1 MNIAQGL
8 DEHMMPITAENG
20 VCLALNE
27 RIGIETALDELK
39 MQIQSDEVLFW
50 GKVLGVEK
58 DYYIALA
65 LYYKNKEFPLKRF
78 YFALSDTFVFSELP
92 QIHKHHLRHFKKY
105 NTYFIGN
112 PDTILEKY
120 VSHHQQQ
127 QHQQPLTSY
136 EIEKA
141 IASGKFIPQNELKP
155 LTECDRLSYVVR
167 CIDNDTSVIP
177 VGAMKMIP
185 SNELRRDDNFS
196 GLNADDVGDV
206 RKYCHF
212 RKAQK
217 ANKVELIE
225 MGDAVFNSNF
235 LDGLNEDKVQHCWS
249 VHVDNAKTVCNIRSL
264 VWPGYF
270 AYHKTN
276 TNMYGGCY
284 IGYGYKVKDIA
295 FMQQQ

>member
-8 DEHMMPITAENG
+8 DEHMAPITAANG
-20 VCLALNE
+20 VCLALPE

-39 MQIQSDEVLFW
+39 MQIQCDEVLFW
-50 GKVLGVEK
+50 GKILGVEK

-92 QIHKHHLRHFKKY
+92 EIHKHHLRHFKKY

-112 PDTILEKY
+112 PDMILEKY
-120 VSHHQQQ
+120 ASTQQTS
-127 QHQQPLTSY
+127 LSSY

-141 IASGKFIPQNELKP
+141 IANGVFTPQIELKP

-177 VGAMKMIP
+177 VGAMKMLP
-185 SNELRRDDNFS
+185 SNELRRDDNFN
-196 GLNADDVGDV
+196 GLSSDEVDHIGN
-206 RKYCHF
+206 YCHF

-217 ANKVELIE
+217 ANKIELIE

-235 LDGLNEDKVQHCWS
+235 LDGLNEDTVQHSWS
-249 VHVDNAKTVCNIRSL
+249 VHIDTARTVCNIRSL

-284 IGYGYKVKDIA
+284 IGYGYKMKDIS
-295 FMQQQ
+295 FMQQ

>member
-8 DEHMMPITAENG
+8 DEHMTTITAANG

-39 MQIQSDEVLFW
+39 MQVKCDEMLFW
-50 GKVLGVEK
+50 GKILGVEK
-58 DYYIALA
+58 DYYVALA

-78 YFALSDTFVFSELP
+78 YFASSDTFIFSELP
-92 QIHKHHLRHFKKY
+92 EIQKHHLRHFKKY

-120 VSHHQQQ
+120 PATQTALS
-127 QHQQPLTSY
+127 SY

-141 IASGKFIPQNELKP
+141 IANGTFVPHIELKP

-177 VGAMKMIP
+177 VGAMKMLP
-185 SNELRRDDNFS
+185 SNELRRDDNFN
-196 GLNADDVGDV
+196 GLNSDTVGAV
-206 RKYCHF
+206 NSYCHF

-217 ANKVELIE
+217 PDKIELIE
-225 MGDAVFNSNF
+225 MGDAVFNSCF
-235 LDGLNEDKVQHCWS
+235 LDGLNEDTVQNSWS
-249 VHVDNAKTVCNIRSL
+249 VHTDSARTVSNIRSL

-270 AYHKTN
+270 AYHKAN

-284 IGYGYKVKDIA
+284 IGYGYKMKDIA
-295 FMQQQ
+295 FMQQ